1 MNVKIMDWSS
11 KNFYHQFLHAAESVA
26 ERRLPDLAGV
36 TNDSLTQ
43 LVLKLYDTSGQ
54 QLDEIK
60 NSSKNAP
67 SYANLGEAAIV
78 IKYIKDLTS
87 RGITVDQIA
96 VITPY
101 NYQVR
106 NGKTSALLLCFSFLV
121 GGCSQSKSE

>member
-36 TNDSLTQ
+36 ANDSLTQ
-43 LVLKLYDTSGQ
+43 LVLKFYDTSGQ
-54 QLDEIK
+54 HLDEIK

-78 IKYIKDLTS
+78 IEYIKDLTS
-87 RGITVDQIA
+87 RGIKADQIA

-106 NGKTSALLLCFSFLV
+106 NCKTSVCFYDFPSL
-121 GGCSQSKSE
+121 

>member
-11 KNFYHQFLHAAESVA
+11 KNFYHQFLYAAESVKG
-26 ERRLPDLAGV
+26 RRLTDLSGV
-36 TNDSLTQ
+36 ANDPFTQ
-43 LVLKLYDTSGQ
+43 CVLKFYDTSGQ

-78 IKYIKDLTS
+78 IKYIQELS
-87 RGITVDQIA
+87 RRGVTADQIA

-101 NYQVR
+101 NYQV
-106 NGKTSALLLCFSFLV
+106 GTSKTIMTSLEMFLL
-121 GGCSQSKSE
+121 G

>member
-11 KNFYHQFLHAAESVA
+11 KNFYHQFLYAADSVK
-26 ERRLPDLAGV
+26 ERRLTDLSGV
-36 TNDSLTQ
+36 ANDPFTQ
-43 LVLKLYDTSGQ
+43 CVLKFYDTPGQ
-54 QLDEIK
+54 KLDEMK

-78 IKYIKDLTS
+78 IKYIQELS
-87 RGITVDQIA
+87 RKGVTADQIA

-106 NGKTSALLLCFSFLV
+106 MKRLLKFL
-121 GGCSQSKSE
+121 

>member
-1 MNVKIMDWSS
+1 MNEKIMDWSS
-11 KNFYHQFLHAAESVA
+11 KNFYHQFLYAAESVKG
-26 ERRLPDLAGV
+26 RRLTDLDGV
-36 TNDSLTQ
+36 ANDPFAQ
-43 LVLKLYDTSGQ
+43 CILKFYDTSGQ

-78 IKYIKDLTS
+78 IKYIQELARRGVTS
-87 RGITVDQIA
+87 DQIA

-106 NGKTSALLLCFSFLV
+106 T
-121 GGCSQSKSE
+121 